1 MLHLSFF
8 PVANDIRFAKE
19 RIVSVPLDGGSH
31 QFKVELEYDKLWEQP
46 IFRIELVALAPAGE
60 KISVFCTGPFV
71 GTVTINGV
79 NRTLNLHD
87 SHIDN
92 WQEASFSD
100 ILPNTT
106 LTLPPRSHANVNV
119 SVRFPNGETS
129 SVAFEAEMP
138 PEELWPRSTVIAQWD
153 KTAGNSYAIKRK
165 ELRRQLLSEQN
176 TLALYVDLK
185 ERAVFDIP
193 RQTIQNANAN
203 AAWAV
208 IEKAWSAM
216 GGREKLS
223 TAKGVRMRSAGGILW
238 RQFAGTNVLG

>member
-1 MLHLSFF
+1 
-8 PVANDIRFAKE
+8 
-19 RIVSVPLDGGSH
+19 
-31 QFKVELEYDKLWEQP
+31 
-46 IFRIELVALAPAGE
+46 
-60 KISVFCTGPFV
+60 
-71 GTVTINGV
+71 
-79 NRTLNLHD
+79 
-87 SHIDN
+87 
-92 WQEASFSD
+92 
-100 ILPNTT
+100 
-106 LTLPPRSHANVNV
+106 
-119 SVRFPNGETS
+119 
-129 SVAFEAEMP
+129 MP